1 MTLVMR
7 LLVYILKVVYSNPL
21 IVTLS
26 VIKFYSF
33 FIKVERNSFSDK
45 REIFFYFSAIIREKL
60 FSFETSLL
68 NSVGGVGNVGAWVA
82 WVNFSVGSVGCVG
95 LYNFGM
101 GQKNGV
107 GGVGRDLDVGS
118 VSP

>member
-1 MTLVMR
+1 M
-7 LLVYILKVVYSNPL
+7 
-21 IVTLS
+21 
-26 VIKFYSF
+26 
-33 FIKVERNSFSDK
+33 
-45 REIFFYFSAIIREKL
+45 
-60 FSFETSLL
+60 
-68 NSVGGVGNVGAWVA
+68 A